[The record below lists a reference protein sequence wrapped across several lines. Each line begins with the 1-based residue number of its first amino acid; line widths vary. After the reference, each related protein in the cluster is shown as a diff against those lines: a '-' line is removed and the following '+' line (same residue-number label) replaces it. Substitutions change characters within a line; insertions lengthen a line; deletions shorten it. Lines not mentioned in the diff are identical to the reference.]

1 MNPNGLFITCHAS
14 ERFATRWPHAEKP
27 ECWSTALRELLEKAV
42 PEELAASALR
52 LISNSFQ
59 PAQYFVADGWRLV
72 LDESGTRLLTC
83 ERILFKRQWQRK
95 VTPKDRRR
103 ERLERRKD

>member
-1 MNPNGLFITCHAS
+1 MNPDGLFITRHAI
-14 ERFATRWPHAEKP
+14 ERFMARWPHADKP
-27 ECWSTALRELLEKAV
+27 ECWNAALRSLLEKAV

-72 LDESGTRLLTC
+72 LNEDGTRLLTC
-83 ERILFKRQWQRK
+83 ERIIFKRLWKRK
-95 VTPKDRRR
+95 VTEKDRRR
-103 ERLERRKD
+103 KRIGQRKE